1 MEDGVWRTVR
11 GRRIFIKEGQSL
23 SDAMKDS
30 WKFENKKLNN
40 QTKDKTEFIS
50 SERWNNL
57 NDGTSEKNKKL
68 VTDTVNEV
76 LEEYENIYKLTGDT
90 FDGKQFVFDT
100 NTVALGSTD
109 YSGNKININA
119 NYLKG
124 DNEFFNK
131 TLTNSIDSGYNLS
144 KYGDIRDTVVH
155 EMGHNVLNKIY
166 RHTEIKG
173 KYGDIKYPSTDGADS
188 WNTNFRNEV
197 EREYK
202 TKVLVLKR
210 GQYISDK
217 YSRGTTEYEETMKKM
232 YPSEYAKKSPSEC
245 NAEQFLN
252 YYHKKKNNVKLN
264 DFETVWEKVFL
275 NKIKEAK
282 DVNWD

>member
-1 MEDGVWRTVR
+1 MR
-11 GRRIFIKEGQSL
+11 
-23 SDAMKDS
+23 DS
-30 WKFENKKLNN
+30 GKFDKNLNNETKNNIEFVFAERWEKLN
-40 QTKDKTEFIS
+40 DE
-50 SERWNNL
+50 
-57 NDGTSEKNKKL
+57 TSKKNKKL

-76 LEEYENIYKLTGDT
+76 LEDYKNIYNLTGDT
-90 FDGKQFVFDT
+90 FDGNQFLFDT

-124 DNEFFNK
+124 DNDFFNK
-131 TLTNSIDSGYNLS
+131 TLANSIDSGYNLS

-155 EMGHNVLNKIY
+155 EMGHNILNKIY
-166 RHTEIKG
+166 RHTQVKG
-173 KYGDIKYPSTDGADS
+173 KYGDIKYPSTDGADT

-202 TKVLVLKR
+202 TKVLGLKR
-210 GQYISDK
+210 GQRINEK
-217 YSRGTTEYEETMKKM
+217 YSIDSVEYKEIIKKM
-232 YPSEYAKKSPSEC
+232 YPSEYSKKSPSEC

-252 YYHKKKNNVKLN
+252 YYYKKKNNIKLN

-282 DVNWD
+282 DVKWD